1 MMKRYNIP
9 IFLAILTLAALFN
22 IGLACWPESWRY
34 STAVSEISATPEA
47 LAEETMVAAVQPEPK
62 PVAVVKEE
70 TGIIDTAEASVYSG
84 SLAGS
89 ISQEEA
95 EVLLN
100 LRSMKEDLDLR
111 AKALDER
118 QRSIDEAEAAIAG
131 RINELESLVAKLQEQ
146 LQQEQGLKSKKIKK
160 LAAVYSSMKPEK
172 AAPVITQM
180 ELDTVVQMFARMDD
194 KQVGKILSF
203 MPPEKAVSITQAL
216 TRQTN

>member
-1 MMKRYNIP
+1 MKRYNIP
-9 IFLAILTLAALFN
+9 VFLAVLTLAAMFN
-22 IGLACWPESWRY
+22 IGLAMWPEEWRY
-34 STAVSEISATPEA
+34 SAAVSEMAATPEA
-47 LAEETMVAAVQPEPK
+47 QAEETMVAAVQPEPL
-62 PVAVVKEE
+62 PAAAAKEE
-70 TGIIDTAEASVYSG
+70 MSIIDAAEASVYSG

-100 LRSMKEDLDLR
+100 LRAMKEDLDLR
-111 AKALDER
+111 AKALNER
-118 QRSIDEAEAAIAG
+118 QRSIDEAEAAIAK
-131 RINELESLVAKLQEQ
+131 RINELEGLVAKLQEQ
-146 LQQEQGLKSKKIKK
+146 LLQEQGLKSKKIKK

-180 ELDTVVQMFARMDD
+180 ELDTVVKMFARMDD
-194 KQVGKILSF
+194 KKVGKILSF

>member
-1 MMKRYNIP
+1 MKRYNIP
-9 IFLAILTLAALFN
+9 IFLAILTLAAMFN
-22 IGLACWPESWRY
+22 VGLTYWPDGWRY
-34 STAVSEISATPEA
+34 SAAVSELSATPEA
-47 LAEETMVAAVQPEPK
+47 QAEETMVAAVQPDPT
-62 PVAVVKEE
+62 PVAPAKEE

-100 LRSMKEDLDLR
+100 LRAMKENLDLR

-118 QRSIDEAEAAIAG
+118 QRSIDEAEAAVAR
-131 RINELESLVAKLQEQ
+131 RINELEGLVAKLQEQ

-180 ELDTVVQMFARMDD
+180 ELETVVQMFARMDD

-203 MPPEKAVSITQAL
+203 MSPEKAVSITQAL